1 MSATFFRFLK
11 PFVPPNRLRYRK
23 GEENMD
29 ETDFKKV
36 FRDLIEQYTLTPD
49 AARLLLQRI
58 LILLADGTQS
68 ENSP

>member
-1 MSATFFRFLK
+1 
-11 PFVPPNRLRYRK
+11 
-23 GEENMD
+23 MD